1 MTTKLEQ
8 LITIFLATVVVWA
21 GLIFL
26 LRYEDTEDDSE
37 YELTITY
44 DCRAVL
50 SENKEETTQ
59 YSDFI
64 KDECRE
70 LMHN

>member
-8 LITIFLATVVVWA
+8 LLAIFLGTIVVWTSI
-21 GLIFL
+21 LFL
-26 LRYEDTEDDSE
+26 LRYENDEEDAD

-50 SENKEETTQ
+50 SENKDEANKYPE
-59 YSDFI
+59 DI
-64 KDECRE
+64 KAECRE

>member
-8 LITIFLATVVVWA
+8 LIAIMIGTIIVWTA
-21 GLIFL
+21 LLFL
-26 LRYEDTEDDSE
+26 LRYEADEEDAD

-50 SENKEETTQ
+50 SENKQESAKYTE
-59 YSDFI
+59 DI
-64 KDECRE
+64 KSECRE

>member
-1 MTTKLEQ
+1 MTTKFEQ
-8 LITIFLATVVVWA
+8 LVAIFLGTIIVWA
-21 GLIFL
+21 ALLFL
-26 LRYEDTEDDSE
+26 LRYENDEEDAD

-50 SENKEETTQ
+50 SENKDESYNYPE
-59 YSDFI
+59 DI
-64 KDECRE
+64 KAECRE

>member
-1 MTTKLEQ
+1 MTTKFEQ
-8 LITIFLATVVVWA
+8 LLTIFLGTIVVWSA
-21 GLIFL
+21 LIFL
-26 LRYEDTEDDSE
+26 MRYEADEEDAD

-50 SENKEETTQ
+50 SDNKDESAK
-59 YSDFI
+59 YPDYI

>member
-1 MTTKLEQ
+1 MTTKFEQ
-8 LITIFLATVVVWA
+8 LIAIMLGTIIVWTALLFLM
-21 GLIFL
+21 
-26 LRYEDTEDDSE
+26 RYEADEEDAD

-50 SENKEETTQ
+50 SENKQESAKYPE
-59 YSDFI
+59 DI
-64 KDECRE
+64 KSECRE